1 MSITVGGD
9 GIIQSILKRSSL
21 AGSACHANSRE
32 DAIKRARDG
41 DGDYVGAT
49 TYDHTIQTISEHK
62 VEEL

>member
-1 MSITVGGD
+1 MESFKVY
-9 GIIQSILKRSSL
+9 LKEV
-21 AGSACHANSRE
+21 HWQEVHVYANSRE

-62 VEEL
+62 EEEL

>member
-1 MSITVGGD
+1 MESFKVF
-9 GIIQSILKRSSL
+9 LKEV
-21 AGSACHANSRE
+21 HWQEVHVYANSRE

-49 TYDHTIQTISEHK
+49 TYDHTIETITEHR

>member
-1 MSITVGGD
+1 MESFKVY
-9 GIIQSILKRSSL
+9 LKEVHWQEVH
-21 AGSACHANSRE
+21 GYANSRE